1 MSKKIEELQS
11 EEVPNPLLQ
20 NNLLFLKN
28 HSDALQRLL
37 ENNEPSEE
45 WQVLWDNRD
54 KLIEHKEEELKSLA
68 YVDEVTDSIKGKILI
83 YPHLLMRSLF

>member
-1 MSKKIEELQS
+1 MSKKLKSYKAKRFLTHCYKIIF
-11 EEVPNPLLQ
+11 
-20 NNLLFLKN
+20 FLKN